1 MEENLKSI
9 ESQCGI
15 SPVDVSLKEIASDPN
30 YVFLNDPNFA
40 TVVLYD
46 QDGNIINVNSWI
58 ECAHYVNGGW
68 SSLNSSN
75 IAGDQIVFSGLLVL
89 TFFYVFL
96 KKRYFAD
103 GKS

>member
-1 MEENLKSI
+1 MEKNLVLIENNCGLKPADQELI
-9 ESQCGI
+9 EIG
-15 SPVDVSLKEIASDPN
+15 SDPN
-30 YVFLNDPNFA
+30 FVFVNDPAF
-40 TVVLYD
+40 TTLRLFDV
-46 QDGNIINVNSWI
+46 DGNIINVNSWI

-75 IAGDQIVFSGLLVL
+75 IPGDQIVFSGLLVL